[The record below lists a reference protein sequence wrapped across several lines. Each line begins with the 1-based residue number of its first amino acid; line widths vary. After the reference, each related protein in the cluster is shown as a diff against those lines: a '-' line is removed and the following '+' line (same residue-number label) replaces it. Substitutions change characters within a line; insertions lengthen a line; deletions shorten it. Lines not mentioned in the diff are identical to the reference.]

1 MIDIKEV
8 KQFKLSNGD
17 EIVCDVVEWPDYD
30 QDVSDIVIRN
40 AFQLIGYGPNK
51 EGISYYQFKPWMV
64 YQDDPAFV
72 QVLNNNHIIAE
83 ANPPE
88 ELLEQF
94 VRILQENASPEDIK
108 DYADKKLEE
117 YIDKLEAQ
125 SLKDE
130 KEEPNIIPFK
140 PKIVH

>member
-51 EGISYYQFKPWMV
+51 EGVRYYQFKPWMV
-64 YQDDPAFV
+64 YQDDPTFV

-88 ELLEQF
+88 ELIEQF
-94 VRILQENASPEDIK
+94 IRILQENASPEDVK